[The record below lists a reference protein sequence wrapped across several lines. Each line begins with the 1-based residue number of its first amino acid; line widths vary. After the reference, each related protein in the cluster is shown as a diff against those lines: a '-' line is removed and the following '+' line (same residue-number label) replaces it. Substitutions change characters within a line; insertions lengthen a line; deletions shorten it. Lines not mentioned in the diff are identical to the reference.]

1 MTLPYDQGWED
12 TRIYGYNLNDP
23 AQSFSH
29 LSPDLSWGASAE
41 FETFMPNG
49 VPVSSYLSP
58 RARVNHLAV
67 RGGSPGATST
77 SVPQQQNATSARIA
91 ADLDLSQEP
100 AVISRGRN
108 NTRSSARR
116 RQISGSS
123 SHSHDDPQ
131 FQCKWKGC
139 GYRGT
144 FKRESSLVRHI
155 RKIHISPLAHPCP
168 VQGCG
173 KVFNRADNLAQHT
186 RSNHYTYEVL

>member
-12 TRIYGYNLNDP
+12 TRIYGYNLDDP

-41 FETFMPNG
+41 FETFRPNG

-77 SVPQQQNATSARIA
+77 SVPHQQNATSARIA
-91 ADLDLSQEP
+91 ADLNLSQEP
-100 AVISRGRN
+100 AVISLGRN

-116 RQISGSS
+116 RQISG
-123 SHSHDDPQ
+123 
-131 FQCKWKGC
+131 
-139 GYRGT
+139 
-144 FKRESSLVRHI
+144 
-155 RKIHISPLAHPCP
+155 
-168 VQGCG
+168 
-173 KVFNRADNLAQHT
+173 
-186 RSNHYTYEVL
+186 